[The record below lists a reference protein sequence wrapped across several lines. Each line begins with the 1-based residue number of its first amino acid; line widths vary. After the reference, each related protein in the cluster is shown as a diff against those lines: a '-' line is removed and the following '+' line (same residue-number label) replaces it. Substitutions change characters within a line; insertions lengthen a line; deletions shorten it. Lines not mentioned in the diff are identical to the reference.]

1 MNYWLTT
8 HWPPPVG
15 TKDRFA
21 TTGAWVP
28 DGKQAVMDDM
38 QPGDLM
44 FIYESKTGKTIVKKT
59 AGGVLLHE
67 RRRKGEEGIV
77 ALVEITSQPAEAVGK
92 PPDNYSDGT
101 SVWWRYKADGKVIN
115 SVGFV
120 PRKELAKLLGYAE
133 NYAFRGFGDHNSGL
147 KKLRSPHYDAIHAA
161 FLASQSDVE
170 LALKKKRA
178 TGEKGGGEGPVHKS
192 LKEYIAAHPE
202 EALKEPGLH
211 LLEIEYPFATGD
223 RIDVL
228 LEDKNGRLVTVE
240 VEVDCDDNEVAGPLQ
255 CMKYRAMI
263 AYLLDRR
270 VSEVRTVLA
279 ARSITAKVKKQC
291 GGYEVEVVEIPKW
304 SST

>member
-1 MNYWLTT
+1 
-8 HWPPPVG
+8 
-15 TKDRFA
+15 
-21 TTGAWVP
+21 
-28 DGKQAVMDDM
+28 MDAM

-59 AGGVLLHE
+59 AGGKLLHE
-67 RRRKGEEGIV
+67 PRRKGAEGIV
-77 ALVEITSQPAEAVGK
+77 ALVEITSAPAEDVGK
-92 PPDNYSDGT
+92 PPDTYSDG
-101 SVWWRYKADGKVIN
+101 SQIWWRYKADGRVIN

-120 PRKELAKLLGYAE
+120 SRKALANLLGYSE
-133 NYAFRGFGDHNSGL
+133 NYAFRGFGDQNSGL
-147 KKLRSPHYDAIHAA
+147 KKLSSTEYDAIHTA
-161 FLASQSDVE
+161 FLASQSDVK

-178 TGEKGGGEGPVHKS
+178 TGGMGGGEGPVHKS

-211 LLEIEYPFATGD
+211 MLDIEYPFATGD

-240 VEVDCDDNEVAGPLQ
+240 VEVDCDDTEIAGPLQ
-255 CMKYRAMI
+255 CMKYRAML
-263 AYLLDRR
+263 ASLLDRR

-279 ARSITAKVKKQC
+279 ARSIAGKVKKQC
-291 GGYEVEVVEIPKW
+291 GDYDVEVVEIPAW